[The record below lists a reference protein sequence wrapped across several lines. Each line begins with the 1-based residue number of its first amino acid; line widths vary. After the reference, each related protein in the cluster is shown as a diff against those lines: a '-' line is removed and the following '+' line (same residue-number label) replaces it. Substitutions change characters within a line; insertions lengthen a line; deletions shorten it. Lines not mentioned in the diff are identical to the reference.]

1 MIVSE
6 TLLILHF
13 HLLKS
18 TLQNNNDSEYRN
30 RKYNAEASEV
40 HFKELPSIQQAEM
53 LEKRWKGKKWIKERK
68 TGQKDEATLRVFLI
82 TTANN
87 CQFLVWVYFHTS
99 LSLFILAAFRMHSKC
114 LIWSFHQDLCKA
126 PGLRMIHLSH
136 YLINLSLYKWHIQL
150 L

>member
-1 MIVSE
+1 MKNGMIVSE

-53 LEKRWKGKKWIKERK
+53 LEKRWKGKK
-68 TGQKDEATLRVFLI
+68 
-82 TTANN
+82 
-87 CQFLVWVYFHTS
+87 
-99 LSLFILAAFRMHSKC
+99 
-114 LIWSFHQDLCKA
+114 
-126 PGLRMIHLSH
+126 
-136 YLINLSLYKWHIQL
+136 
-150 L
+150 